1 MAVRSVDLRGALVAD
16 LSKGSLRSREDQA
29 LLAIPVDALGAV
41 LGEGGPGAVRALA
54 TAIGA
59 ALEAPAREALGTLDD
74 ASAADVAYAIN
85 AALARFGLG
94 RVAFEQWGDALV
106 ARWDSAPASK
116 GPLAEVCAS
125 ALARC
130 LSALTD
136 TQTSAV
142 VIESDAALR
151 VLLAH
156 ESVCEHV
163 RSKHAS
169 GGAKLTDVLAGLV
182 AEASS

>member
-16 LSKGSLRSREDQA
+16 LSKGSLRSRDDRA
-29 LLAIPVDALGAV
+29 LLAIPVDALGAA
-41 LGEGGPGAVRALA
+41 LGAGGPDAVRALGDA
-54 TAIGA
+54 LGA
-59 ALEAPAREALGTLDD
+59 ALEAPAREALASLDD

-106 ARWDSAPASK
+106 ARWDGAPANR
-116 GPLAEVCAS
+116 GPLADLCAL

-130 LSALTD
+130 LSALTASAA
-136 TQTSAV
+136 TAV
-142 VIESDAALR
+142 VVESEPAFR
-151 VLLAH
+151 VLIAA
-156 ESVCEHV
+156 ESVCEYV
-163 RSKHAS
+163 RTAS
-169 GGAKLTDVLAGLV
+169 STGQSTMADVLGKLV